1 MYVRVRCLLHW
12 TRTLSTCTVHT
23 HTPIHPFLRLTVS
36 RPFPD
41 RFPTV
46 SRPFPD
52 RLPFPQGLL
61 ECKSIQSS
69 WRGECFEFGA
79 DELFPVLVYVV
90 LRTNPAQLHSNLQVS
105 CHQAVVGELSPGGGR
120 WVVTRWW

>member
-1 MYVRVRCLLHW
+1 MP
-12 TRTLSTCTVHT
+12 TTLDAHTQHVHSAHPYT
-23 HTPIHPFLRLTVS
+23 HTPIPPL
-36 RPFPD
+36 D